1 MNAVIYARFSSH
13 NQREESIE
21 GQVRECRKY
30 AEQYDLHIIEIYAD
44 RALSGKTD
52 HRPEFQRM
60 IRDSAKRRFQ
70 VVIMYTLDRFAR
82 NRRDSASYKY
92 ELRKNGVRIVYAKQ
106 YIPDTPEGIIL
117 ESVLE
122 GYAEYYSENLA
133 RNITR
138 GLMENALQG
147 KSVGGT
153 TPLGY
158 KRQDGRFVI
167 DSSGA
172 KAVRSIFDM
181 YLSGKSAQD
190 IIKWLNMRGYL
201 TARGMPFNKNSLRT
215 ILTNEKYIGTYR
227 YRDVVIEDCIP
238 KIIDKDTFDRVQERV
253 KVVSKA
259 KAHYKGDTDY
269 LLCTKAFCG
278 YCGSP
283 LIGECGTSKNGNVY
297 NYYKCAARKR
307 GKTCN
312 KKIESKDVLEE
323 IVVRET
329 VKTILQPGVIES
341 IADQAM
347 KLLEKEAADNS
358 LLKSLQSRLKETEAA
373 LSNMTKAIEMGIIT
387 PTTKARLLEL
397 EADKGDLLDKIA
409 QEEAV
414 RPVLDKEQ
422 IVYWLSSFMEGDP
435 QNEEYRRRIIDTLL
449 NRVDVFDNDD
459 GTRRIVLTYNL
470 SENRVS
476 AVTCS
481 CSDSALTPPPSL
493 SESDSFQTFLLSV
506 LHNFTSKMGIHPL
519 FCFSA
524 LKQ

>member
-30 AEQYDLHIIEIYAD
+30 AEQYDLHVVEVYAD
-44 RALSGKTD
+44 RAVSGKTD
-52 HRPEFQRM
+52 QRPEFQRM

-70 VVIMYTLDRFAR
+70 IVIMYTLDRFAR
-82 NRRDSASYKY
+82 NRRDSATYKY
-92 ELRKNGVRIVYAKQ
+92 ELRKNGVRVVYAKQ
-106 YIPDTPEGIIL
+106 EIPDSPEGIIL

-158 KRQDGRFVI
+158 KREDGRLVI
-167 DSSGA
+167 DPVNA
-172 KAVRSIFDM
+172 QAVRTIFDM
-181 YLSGKSAQD
+181 YLSGKSSQE
-190 IIKWLNMRGYL
+190 IIRWLNEKGYFTVL
-201 TARGMPFNKNSLRT
+201 GNPFGKNSLRT
-215 ILTNEKYIGTYR
+215 ILTNEKYIGIYR
-227 YRDVVIEDCIP
+227 YRDVVIEDCVP
-238 KIIDKDTFDRVQERV
+238 KIIDKDIFDRVQERV

-278 YCGSP
+278 YCGAP
-283 LIGECGTSKNGNVY
+283 LIGECGTGKSGQVY
-297 NYYKCAARKR
+297 HYYKCASRKR

-312 KKIESKDVLEE
+312 KHIENKDALEE
-323 IVVRET
+323 AVVRET
-329 VKTILQPGVIES
+329 VNHILQKNVIES
-341 IADQAM
+341 IAARAM
-347 KLLEKEAADNS
+347 ASLDKLTADDA
-358 LLKSLQSRLKETEAA
+358 LLKSLQSRLKETEIA
-373 LSNMTKAIEMGIIT
+373 LANMTKAIEMGIIT
-387 PTTKARLLEL
+387 PTTKSRLLEL
-397 EADKGDLLDKIA
+397 EADKGDLLDKIKRE
-409 QEEAV
+409 QESY
-414 RPVLDKEQ
+414 PDMSKEG
-422 IVYWLSSFMEGDP
+422 IIYWLSSFMQGDP
-435 QNEEYRRRIIDTLL
+435 KDENFRRRIFESLL

-481 CSDSALTPPPSL
+481 CSDSALTPPPYL
-493 SESDSFQTFLLSV
+493 RNPNLIPVGDGFGFLLFISSIV
-506 LHNFTSKMGIHPL
+506 V
-519 FCFSA
+519 
-524 LKQ
+524 